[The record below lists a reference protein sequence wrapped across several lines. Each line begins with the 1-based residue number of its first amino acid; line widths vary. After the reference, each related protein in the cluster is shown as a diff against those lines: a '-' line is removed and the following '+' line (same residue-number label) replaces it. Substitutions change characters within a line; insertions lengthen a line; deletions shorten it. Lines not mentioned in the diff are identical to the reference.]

1 MRHIV
6 QFHIRTFLMFFMCA
20 VMKQITDDDDNNRDC
35 NTWVDSEAIL
45 STVIVNAA
53 MLEVYYVAAV

>member
-1 MRHIV
+1 
-6 QFHIRTFLMFFMCA
+6 MFFMCA